1 MRLSVIDGGYEE
13 YMRRLS
19 DEADRGMM
27 EILGYIPD
35 CGRPKRGRLAY
46 LFALYDQR
54 DERARRRYE
63 VSVRGNCA
71 VLVPL
76 AFKK

>member
-13 YMRRLS
+13 YMRRLA
-19 DEADRGMM
+19 DEADKGMM
-27 EILGYIPD
+27 EILGYVPD
-35 CGRPKRGRLAY
+35 CRPSGRLGY
-46 LFALYDQR
+46 LFALYQQR

-63 VSVRGNCA
+63 VSMRGNCV

-76 AFKK
+76 VFKK